1 MKTMKEVARRREKEA
16 TILVILYEHI
26 VRNTL
31 VRILSAKGYKL
42 VTASIGLDGIRKFE
56 KGKGKFALVMVD
68 VRLPGISGL
77 NVAKKI
83 KEIDQDAPVMLIK
96 EWDKELDTKELKASG
111 VDLLLSKPFHMD
123 TTLKLVEKAINLE
136 AR

>member
-26 VRNTL
+26 VRNIL
-31 VRILSAKGYKL
+31 VRMLSAKGCKL
-42 VTASIGLDGIRKFE
+42 VTASTGVEGIRKFE
-56 KGKGKFALVMVD
+56 KGKGKFDLVMVA

-83 KEIDQDAPVMLIK
+83 KEIDKDTPVMLIK
-96 EWDKELDTKELKASG
+96 EWHKELDTKELKASG
-111 VDLLLSKPFHMD
+111 VDFLLSTPFHMD
-123 TTLKLVEKAINLE
+123 TTLNLVEKAINLE